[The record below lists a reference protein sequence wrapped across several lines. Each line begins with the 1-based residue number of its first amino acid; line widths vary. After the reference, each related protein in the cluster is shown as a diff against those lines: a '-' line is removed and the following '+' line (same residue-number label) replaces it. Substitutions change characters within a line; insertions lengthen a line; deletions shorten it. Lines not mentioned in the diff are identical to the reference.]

1 MAEPLLDRRLLER
14 LERLTLRW
22 HKSFRGLVG
31 GRNLSRYSGPG
42 LEFLDHRRFHQG
54 DDLRAVNWRAYLRL
68 EKLFLKMFQTEPRT
82 PIRML
87 IDVSSSMA
95 VSPGP
100 GDPDKF
106 LYARRLAAALTYVAL
121 VRHDTVILIP
131 FHERLS
137 DPHVAGGGR
146 HRFGPAND
154 FLADLKPAGRS
165 DFLQSARQ
173 FISSYPKP
181 GLLVLLSDFLD
192 EGDVLKPLQYLAD
205 FGHELLAVHLYSESE
220 RAPSLAGETM
230 LEDAETGAA
239 LQFSLDAES
248 CRAYTEAFDRYA
260 SAIEHLVLRAGG
272 RYAAFSSSIP
282 LDEAIF
288 EALDL
293 TGAELQ
299 RAVRGA

>member
-87 IDVSSSMA
+87 VDVSSSMA
-95 VSPGP
+95 VSPDA

-106 LYARRLAAALTYVAL
+106 LYMRRLAAALTYVAL

-131 FHERLS
+131 FHERLG
-137 DPHVAGGGR
+137 DPQVASGGR
-146 HRFGPAND
+146 HRFGPVND
-154 FLADLKPAGRS
+154 FLAGLKPAGRS
-165 DFLQSARQ
+165 DFLQAARQ
-173 FISSYPKP
+173 FISNYPKP
-181 GLLVLLSDFLD
+181 GLLVILSDFLD
-192 EGDVLKPLQYLAD
+192 EADVLKPLQYLAD
-205 FGHELLAVHLYSESE
+205 FGHELLAVHVYSESE
-220 RAPSLAGETM
+220 RAPSLAGETT

-239 LQFSLDAES
+239 LQLSLDAEA
-248 CRAYTEAFDRYA
+248 CRAYTDAFDHYA
-260 SAIEHLVLRAGG
+260 SSIEHLVLRAGG
-272 RYAAFSSSIP
+272 RYTAFSSSIP

-299 RAVRGA
+299 RAARGA

>member
-87 IDVSSSMA
+87 LDISPSMA
-95 VSPGP
+95 ASPSP

-121 VRHDTVILIP
+121 VRHDTVILLP
-131 FHERLS
+131 YHERLG
-137 DPHVAGGGR
+137 DPCTASGGR
-146 HRFGPAND
+146 HRFGPVND
-154 FLADLKPAGRS
+154 FLAELEPAGRS
-165 DFLQSARQ
+165 NLLQAARQ
-173 FISSYPKP
+173 FISNYPKP
-181 GLLVLLSDFLD
+181 GLLVILSDFLD

-205 FGHELLAVHLYSESE
+205 FGHELLAVHIYTESE
-220 RAPSLAGETM
+220 RAPSFSGETT
-230 LEDAETGAA
+230 LEDSETGAQ
-239 LQFSLDAES
+239 LQLSLDPAA
-248 CRAYTEAFDRYA
+248 CRAYTEAFDLYA

-272 RYAAFSSSIP
+272 RYAAFSTSIP
-282 LDEAIF
+282 LDDAIL

-299 RAVRGA
+299 RAARGA

>member
-87 IDVSSSMA
+87 LDISPSMTA
-95 VSPGP
+95 SPSP

-121 VRHDTVILIP
+121 VRHDTVILLP
-131 FHERLS
+131 YHERLG
-137 DPHVAGGGR
+137 DPCTASGGR
-146 HRFGPAND
+146 HRFGPVND
-154 FLADLKPAGRS
+154 FLAELEPAGRS
-165 DFLQSARQ
+165 NLLQTARQ
-173 FISSYPKP
+173 FISNYPKP
-181 GLLVLLSDFLD
+181 GLLVILSDFLD

-205 FGHELLAVHLYSESE
+205 FGHELLAVHIYTESE
-220 RAPSLAGETM
+220 RAPSLSGETT
-230 LEDAETGAA
+230 LEDSETGAQ
-239 LQFSLDAES
+239 LQLSLDPAA
-248 CRAYTEAFDRYA
+248 CRAYTEAFDLYA

-272 RYAAFSSSIP
+272 RYAAFSTSIP
-282 LDEAIF
+282 LDDAIL

-299 RAVRGA
+299 RAARGA

>member
-31 GRNLSRYSGPG
+31 GRNVSRYSGPG

-82 PIRML
+82 PVRML
-87 IDVSSSMA
+87 VDTSASMGTPVA
-95 VSPGP
+95 A

-106 LYARRLAAALTYVAL
+106 LFARRLAAALTYVAM

-131 FHERLS
+131 FHERIGEA
-137 DPHVAGGGR
+137 HVASGGR

-154 FLADLKPAGRS
+154 FLAGLKAAGRS
-165 DFLQSARQ
+165 DFMQVVRQ
-173 FISSYPKP
+173 FISNYAKP
-181 GLLVLLSDFLD
+181 GLAVIVSDFLD
-192 EGDVLKPLQYLAD
+192 EGDVLKPLEYLAD
-205 FGHELLAVHLYSESE
+205 FGHELLAVHIYAESD
-220 RAPSLAGETM
+220 RTPRLAGETT
-230 LEDAETGAA
+230 LEDAESGAA
-239 LQFSLDAES
+239 VQLWLDEAS
-248 CRAYTEAFDRYA
+248 CRAYTEAYDQYA
-260 SAIEHLVLRAGG
+260 SAIEHLVLRTGG
-272 RYAAFSSSIP
+272 RYASFSSSVP

-299 RAVRGA
+299 RATRGA